1 MSQDQIRSPKALV
14 FCCQIGRMF
23 QALGARGQ
31 RVRVDSEMQ
40 RCPSSALIHAG
51 TAGVRAASVF
61 EALGKE
67 TAREEAALGK
77 GEKKEEKEEE
87 TG

>member
-1 MSQDQIRSPKALV
+1 MGPKALFV
-14 FCCQIGRMF
+14 RCQIRRMF

-51 TAGVRAASVF
+51 TAGIRAASVF

-67 TAREEAALGK
+67 TAREEAGLGK
-77 GEKKEEKEEE
+77 GKKKEEE